1 MLVLDGCIQL
11 TQRDEFSYQASTT
24 ASHLLVEQPLSR
36 KSRAGDDGAPP
47 AVRVEGPAAPGDG
60 GASPALA
67 SRSSM
72 HPTAPLRQQVG
83 GGDGGVVREVVRH
96 ACVEHVD
103 CAEIDGVVPEV
114 RNSDAALSRRAL
126 THASI
131 WHPCS

>member
-1 MLVLDGCIQL
+1 MCALKGPLRRVLVVRHPPWPVDPACTPL
-11 TQRDEFSYQASTT
+11 T
-24 ASHLLVEQPLSR
+24 
-36 KSRAGDDGAPP
+36 
-47 AVRVEGPAAPGDG
+47 
-60 GASPALA
+60 
-67 SRSSM
+67 
-72 HPTAPLRQQVG
+72 LRQQVG

-126 THASI
+126 THASV